1 MRKWVKI
8 CVLLPVALMVWVAG
22 EFLLLTLTP
31 VAYVVER
38 SPLPLS
44 QVDMTAQEVEELNHC
59 LQDDG
64 GKIWNISPGVG
75 FYGKNVMQVVPTAD
89 GGLELLQ
96 VRLLW
101 SWCWGSDGVSI
112 RRQQALESWLNDRKG
127 RAE

>member
-8 CVLLPVALMVWVAG
+8 CVLLPVALIVLVAG
-22 EFLLLTLTP
+22 EFLLLKLTP
-31 VAYVVER
+31 VVYMVER

-44 QVDMTAQEVEELNHC
+44 QADVTAQEVEELNHC

-89 GGLELLQ
+89 GGLELLH
-96 VRLLW
+96 VHLLW
-101 SWCWGSDGVSI
+101 SWCWGSDSVAI

-127 RAE
+127 RGE

>member
-8 CVLLPVALMVWVAG
+8 CVLLPVALIVWVAG
-22 EFLLLTLTP
+22 EFLLLTQTP
-31 VAYVVER
+31 VVYMVER

-44 QVDMTAQEVEELNHC
+44 QADVTAQEVEELNNC

-101 SWCWGSDGVSI
+101 SWCWGSDCVSI

>member
-8 CVLLPVALMVWVAG
+8 CVLLLVALIVWVAG

-44 QVDMTAQEVEELNHC
+44 QADVTAQEVEELNHC

-64 GKIWNISPGVG
+64 GRIWNISPGVG

-89 GGLELLQ
+89 GGLELLH
-96 VRLLW
+96 VHLLW
-101 SWCWGSDGVSI
+101 SWCWGSDSVAI
-112 RRQQALESWLNDRKG
+112 RRQLALESWLHDRKERG
-127 RAE
+127 E